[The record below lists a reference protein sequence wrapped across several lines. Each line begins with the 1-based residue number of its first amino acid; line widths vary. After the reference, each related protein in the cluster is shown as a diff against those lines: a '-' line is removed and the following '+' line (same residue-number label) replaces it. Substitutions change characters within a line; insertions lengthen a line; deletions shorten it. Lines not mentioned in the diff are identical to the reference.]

1 MKHEK
6 GKPTV
11 EGRKNKW
18 TNMIQLLENLCTILH
33 YLSDMKYEVNVF
45 FPHWSVKKQDI
56 LEKCPGF
63 FFKVLENQPSRL
75 DYMT

>member
-33 YLSDMKYEVNVF
+33 YLSYMK
-45 FPHWSVKKQDI
+45 
-56 LEKCPGF
+56 
-63 FFKVLENQPSRL
+63 
-75 DYMT
+75 